1 MSQSEDSKIPN
12 DIKVTK
18 SSNVMLGL
26 TNPKSPTNVGSV
38 MRASGCYGVDSVVYT
53 GRRYEKAAQ
62 FNTDTHKSSHQIP
75 LTQVDDLLAV
85 VPKGARVVC
94 VELVEGAI
102 PLPAYDHP
110 DNAFYIFGP
119 EDGNIQQKIINR
131 VDDVVY
137 IPTVGCMNLAA
148 TVNVLLYDR
157 LAKSTNFITDNDL
170 VKESRDNN
178 NKLREENG
186 KRALTGS

>member
-1 MSQSEDSKIPN
+1 MSQSKN
-12 DIKVTK
+12 T
-18 SSNVMLGL
+18 NVVLGL

-53 GRRYEKAAQ
+53 GERYERAAQ
-62 FNTDTHKSSHQIP
+62 YNTDTHKSSHEIP
-75 LTQVDDLLAV
+75 LSQVDDLLTAV
-85 VPKGARVVC
+85 PEGATIVC
-94 VELVEGAI
+94 VELVEGAT
-102 PLPAYDHP
+102 PLPAYQHP

-119 EDGNIQQKIINR
+119 EDGNIQQKTINR

-178 NKLREENG
+178 NKLRV
-186 KRALTGS
+186 KRSPKTEIRPA

>member
-1 MSQSEDSKIPN
+1 MGQSEN
-12 DIKVTK
+12 RKV
-18 SSNVMLGL
+18 VLGL

-53 GRRYEKAAQ
+53 GERYERAAQ

-75 LTQVDDLLAV
+75 LTQVGDILVAV
-85 VPKGARVVC
+85 PEGATVVC

-102 PLPAYDHP
+102 PLPAYQHP

-170 VKESRDNN
+170 VKGSRDNN
-178 NKLREENG
+178 NKLRV
-186 KRALTGS
+186 KRSSKAARKPA

>member
-1 MSQSEDSKIPN
+1 MSQPEDLKI
-12 DIKVTK
+12 TK
-18 SSNVMLGL
+18 NTNVMLGL

-38 MRASGCYGVDSVVYT
+38 MRASGCYSVNSVVYT
-53 GRRYEKAAQ
+53 GTRYERAAQ
-62 FNTDTHKSSHQIP
+62 FNTDTHKNSHLIP
-75 LTQVDDLLAV
+75 LTQVEDFLEAV
-85 VPKGARVVC
+85 PENATVVC

-102 PLPAYDHP
+102 PLPAYQHP

-131 VDDVVY
+131 ADDVVY
-137 IPTVGCMNLAA
+137 VPTVGCMNLAA

-178 NKLREENG
+178 NKLRV
-186 KRALTGS
+186 KRPLRAVRKPA